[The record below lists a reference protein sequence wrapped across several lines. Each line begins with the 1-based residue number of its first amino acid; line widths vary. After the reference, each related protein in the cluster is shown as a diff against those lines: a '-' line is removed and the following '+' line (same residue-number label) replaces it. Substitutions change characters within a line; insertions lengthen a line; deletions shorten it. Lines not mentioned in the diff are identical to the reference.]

1 MNTFN
6 MLSAMQN
13 PQGYAMQCMM
23 QQMVQQNPDQWN
35 AAQQMMQDK
44 SRKQQ
49 ISELQKLYKSKG
61 LDLASTAQQYGIS
74 L

>member
-1 MNTFN
+1 MNVFG
-6 MLSAMQN
+6 MLNAMQN
-13 PQGYAMQCMM
+13 PQAFAF
-23 QQMVQQNPDQWN
+23 QQMAQQMIQQNPEQWS

-49 ISELQKLYKSKG
+49 INELQKLYKSKG